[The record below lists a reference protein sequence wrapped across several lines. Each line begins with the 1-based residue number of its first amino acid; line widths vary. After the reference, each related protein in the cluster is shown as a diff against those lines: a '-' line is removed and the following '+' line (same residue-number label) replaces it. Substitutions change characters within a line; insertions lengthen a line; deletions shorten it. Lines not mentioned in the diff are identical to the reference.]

1 MRQKR
6 DTISIALM
14 TLFLSLH
21 AVGEASMADDVFW
34 PQFRGPNASGVA
46 APEANPPIWFGPK
59 ENVVWKVPVPSGC
72 SSPCVWG
79 NRIFLTGF
87 DKQDRQL
94 SLLCVDRSS
103 GAIVWSRTVPAKEIE
118 PVHGI
123 SSPATATPATDGE
136 RVRVYFGSYGLLSY
150 DLQGQLQWSVPLPV
164 PDVRFGSGASPI
176 IAGDLVILNRDE
188 LGGSNALA
196 VQCRDGRTI
205 WTNGQAAT
213 SPFGASSYSTPVAWR
228 DQVIF
233 HRADEIVAHSVEDGR
248 RIWSVKAATAGES
261 TPVVAGDTLFVAAWT
276 NFGEPEFRVKLPDF
290 QTLLKQYDQ
299 DADGT
304 VSKMEFPGDL
314 VAAVR
319 PEVGDLPGSRV
330 HVKPYLSMIDEN
342 NDGLIDAKDWDRALI
357 LVASLYK
364 EHGLMAIGLDGTGDV
379 TTTKVRWQEKKSVP
393 EVPSPLYY
401 NGRVYMVKN
410 GGVVSCTDA
419 ESGALIYRERLA
431 AAGPY
436 YSSPVAARGRIYVIS
451 QKGVMSVLAAGD
463 KLEVLS
469 TTDLRE
475 QVMATPAI
483 VENRLYVRTAR
494 HLYAFGE

>member
-1 MRQKR
+1 
-6 DTISIALM
+6 
-14 TLFLSLH
+14 
-21 AVGEASMADDVFW
+21 
-34 PQFRGPNASGVA
+34 
-46 APEANPPIWFGPK
+46 
-59 ENVVWKVPVPSGC
+59 
-72 SSPCVWG
+72 
-79 NRIFLTGF
+79 
-87 DKQDRQL
+87 
-94 SLLCVDRSS
+94 
-103 GAIVWSRTVPAKEIE
+103 
-118 PVHGI
+118 
-123 SSPATATPATDGE
+123 
-136 RVRVYFGSYGLLSY
+136 
-150 DLQGQLQWSVPLPV
+150 
-164 PDVRFGSGASPI
+164 
-176 IAGDLVILNRDE
+176 
-188 LGGSNALA
+188 
-196 VQCRDGRTI
+196 
-205 WTNGQAAT
+205 
-213 SPFGASSYSTPVAWR
+213 
-228 DQVIF
+228 
-233 HRADEIVAHSVEDGR
+233 
-248 RIWSVKAATAGES
+248 
-261 TPVVAGDTLFVAAWT
+261 
-276 NFGEPEFRVKLPDF
+276 
-290 QTLLKQYDQ
+290 
-299 DADGT
+299 
-304 VSKMEFPGDL
+304 
-314 VAAVR
+314 
-319 PEVGDLPGSRV
+319 
-330 HVKPYLSMIDEN
+330 MIDEN